1 MTTTTK
7 NLVNVSFCNIDKLF
21 YIYRNEEQIH
31 AQLEQP
37 TETDLVEALQSD
49 DWKHVF
55 EKMRDGYRV
64 RVSMRIY
71 FDMLG
76 CVPPIRYKNGSFY
89 VGEAYAGRFHHF
101 FEREKDGKC
110 YGQLKQ
116 L

>member
-7 NLVNVSFCNIDKLF
+7 DLVIVSFCNIDKLI
-21 YIYRNEEQIH
+21 YIYQNDKLIH

-49 DWKHVF
+49 DWEHVF
-55 EKMRDGYRV
+55 KKMRDGERV
-64 RVSMRIY
+64 RVSRRIY
-71 FDMLG
+71 DDMLG
-76 CVPPIRYKNGSFY
+76 CVPPIQYKNGSFY
-89 VGEAYAGRFHHF
+89 VGEAYDGRFHHF
-101 FEREKDGKC
+101 FEIEKDGKC